1 MLPNL
6 ALASMLFCPR
16 LGLEWCS
23 SVRGSNNSSVGL
35 YCLLDE
41 VFAYSATVLR
51 LNAVLC
57 NSSESE
63 EVDTQRESGTVGWRE
78 RERGGGG
85 ERQTDRDRERQRQRD
100 RDIDIDRQTETQREA
115 ERD

>member
-1 MLPNL
+1 
-6 ALASMLFCPR
+6 MLFCPR
-16 LGLEWCS
+16 LVSEWCS

-35 YCLLDE
+35 YCLLDD

-51 LNAVLC
+51 LNVVRNGLCLTVLY

-63 EVDTQRESGTVGWRE
+63 EVETQRESGTVGWRE
-78 RERGGGG
+78 REREGGGRD
-85 ERQTDRDRERQRQRD
+85 RQTDRQTDRQRQRQ
-100 RDIDIDRQTETQREA
+100 RHRQTETQREA